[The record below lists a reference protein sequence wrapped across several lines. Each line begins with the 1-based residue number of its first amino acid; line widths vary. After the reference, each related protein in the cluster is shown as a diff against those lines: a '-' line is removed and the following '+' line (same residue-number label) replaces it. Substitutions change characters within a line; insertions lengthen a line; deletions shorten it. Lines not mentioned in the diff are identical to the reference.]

1 MKYNLY
7 FYKLILTIFKLIK
20 LENLFRNNNF
30 KCVISHTHVYASLS
44 SLSIRLAIKNK
55 IKVLMPIGKIIVYKK
70 SADYLK
76 SELSITKDELKKFVK
91 KENSGKGIRNL
102 SRNQSLVNKGN
113 NSLMHIIKQKISSK
127 II

>member
-7 FYKLILTIFKLIK
+7 FYKLIFLTIFKLIK

-55 IKVLMPIGKIIVYKK
+55 IKVLMPIGGRIIVYKNHR
-70 SADYLK
+70 
-76 SELSITKDELKKFVK
+76 LS
-91 KENSGKGIRNL
+91 
-102 SRNQSLVNKGN
+102 
-113 NSLMHIIKQKISSK
+113 
-127 II
+127 